1 MPSFFRDMK
10 RFGNKLDEIL
20 SDKAEEVKR
29 LLPIREKLRAAA
41 SDRQDFRSFE
51 QALGGAL
58 RDQADG
64 EGYGT
69 APLAVIAEVKK
80 ASPSVGTIA
89 TDFDPVAIA
98 ESYAAAGADALSVL
112 TDEKYFQGHLS
123 YLAKI
128 RERVDL
134 PLLRKDFII
143 DEVQIYEAVVAGAD
157 AILLIVAALEQE
169 QLLHLH
175 EVATNYQLDVLV
187 EVHDLGEMERALESG
202 ARIIGINNRNL
213 RSFEIDIATTERL
226 SEEVGPDHILVSESG
241 IWTED
246 DARKVRAWG
255 ADAIL
260 VGEALMRSDDR
271 AAKIAAFKAG

>member
-1 MPSFFRDMK
+1 MK

-20 SDKAEEVKR
+20 ADKAEEVKR
-29 LLPIREKLRAAA
+29 LLPLREKLRAAA
-41 SDRQDFRSFE
+41 SDRQEFRSFE
-51 QALGGAL
+51 QALGGGL

-64 EGYGT
+64 EGYGS

-157 AILLIVAALEQE
+157 AILLIVGALEQE

-260 VGEALMRSDDR
+260 VGEALMRADDR
-271 AAKIAAFKAG
+271 AAKIAGFKAG